1 MSADER
7 REQILLVA
15 VAEFGDGGYAGT
27 STETIAARAGVS
39 QPYLF
44 RLFGTKRDLFLA
56 AAERGFQRVRDT
68 FVAAARGDDPP
79 GSTVLERMGLAYG
92 ELLADRETLRCQM
105 QAYAAASDPAIQ
117 PVVRRH
123 YAELHGLVRRLSGA
137 EPEELTAFFAKGM
150 LMNVAALL
158 DFPELVS
165 AESLEELCP
174 PDTPA

>member
-1 MSADER
+1 MTADER

-15 VAEFGDGGYAGT
+15 VAEFAHGGLSGT

-56 AAERGFQRVRDT
+56 SVTRGFQRVRDA
-68 FVAAARGDDPP
+68 FVDAAAADEPA
-79 GSTVLERMGLAYG
+79 GSTALERMGLAYA
-92 ELLADRETLRCQM
+92 ELLADRETLQCQL
-105 QAYAAASDPAIQ
+105 QAYAASGHPEIQ

-137 EPEELTAFFAKGM
+137 EPEELTDFFAKGM
-150 LMNVAALL
+150 LMNVAAAL
-158 DFPELVS
+158 DYPELVS
-165 AESLEELCP
+165 AERLDELCP
-174 PDTPA
+174 PETG